1 MADKA
6 KENPKSFYKYIKGKR
21 VTRERVGP
29 LKDQQGHLCEDP
41 QEMGEILNEYFSSVF
56 IVEKSMDVREL
67 GEINSDV
74 LRCVHITEEVV
85 LEVLKCIKV
94 DKSPGPDEVY
104 PRTF

>member
-1 MADKA
+1 MAVVSTAASVPDKA

-29 LKDQQGHLCEDP
+29 LQDQQNHLCADP

-56 IVEKSMDVREL
+56 TVEKGMNIKEL

-74 LRCVHITEEVV
+74 LRSVHITKEVV
-85 LEVLKCIKV
+85 LDV
-94 DKSPGPDEVY
+94 
-104 PRTF
+104 